1 MIKVFFLTKAA
12 SSDEDLTSDSE
23 GDYQRFSDRRRAG
36 AGGSKPS
43 YVVPDTD
50 EDVDEDT
57 VQSWTM
63 EGEEVEESEVITVD
77 KVIFLQ
83 RQLLQ
88 NA

>member
-1 MIKVFFLTKAA
+1 M
-12 SSDEDLTSDSE
+12 
-23 GDYQRFSDRRRAG
+23 
-36 AGGSKPS
+36 
-43 YVVPDTD
+43 VPDTD

-83 RQLLQ
+83 RQILQ
-88 NA
+88 NALFILIIHLKYIAHCSFR